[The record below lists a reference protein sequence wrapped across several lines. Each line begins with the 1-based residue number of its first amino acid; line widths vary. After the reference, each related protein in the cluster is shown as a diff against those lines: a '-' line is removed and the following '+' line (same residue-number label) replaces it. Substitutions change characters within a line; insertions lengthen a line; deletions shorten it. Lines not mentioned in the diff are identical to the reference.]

1 MATTYLDLTNEILRE
16 LNEIPLTTANFG
28 NATGFQQFVK
38 DAINKSIFD
47 IANEEPQLPFFA
59 ADLSG
64 ATNPFY
70 GNVVVPTVIG
80 QRYYLLKSDS
90 TSIKDDY
97 GSVDWDDFY
106 LTTINVSGESAPYVS
121 QGLKFLTH
129 ADWRRYYRD
138 NENNDSAD
146 GQVYGEPKYERWD
159 IPADESCPFDP
170 PNDYSKTKVKQEEL
184 LQKYGKERKL
194 PYVILRSAPI
204 YGPYQVYGVF
214 SIFYMLRKAGIV
226 PYLGV
231 VKRHRPDPFWLTHAL
246 DGWSFAMEFK
256 VAPATRERLWKL
268 CAEMTEVVLD
278 AGGRFYFAKDLVL
291 SAGDVERFLRADR
304 LAAFRALKRR
314 LDPELLLAT
323 DLSRRLMGW

>member
-16 LNEIPLTTANFG
+16 LNEITLTAANFG

-138 NENNDSAD
+138 NENNDSAE
-146 GQVYGEPKYERWD
+146 GQVYGEPKYVIKSPDNRKFGLSP
-159 IPADESCPFDP
+159 IPDKIYNIHFYAYVKPTALSAYTDEII
-170 PNDYSKTKVKQEEL
+170 
-184 LQKYGKERKL
+184 L
-194 PYVILRSAPI
+194 PDQYKNVILARVRYYTWQFKESPQQA
-204 YGPYQVYGVF
+204 
-214 SIFYMLRKAGIV
+214 
-226 PYLGV
+226 
-231 VKRHRPDPFWLTHAL
+231 
-246 DGWSFAMEFK
+246 SFALQDYVQSMKAMKENLINPQPK
-256 VAPATRERLWKL
+256 Y
-268 CAEMTEVVLD
+268 MTD
-278 AGGRFYFAKDLVL
+278 DRTYF
-291 SAGDVERFLRADR
+291 
-304 LAAFRALKRR
+304 
-314 LDPELLLAT
+314 
-323 DLSRRLMGW
+323 